1 MNQGGT
7 TRVFHPNRPFGG
19 HDPSL
24 MTTISTSWKSKER
37 KEQVKIR
44 MEPSK
49 IQLEQLETN

>member
-37 KEQVKIR
+37 KEQVKIK

-49 IQLEQLETN
+49 IQLEQLENS